1 MKQSQ
6 YNLMFL
12 IFFFVTSL
20 CLWKVDNGVQQALN
34 EVDMLIP
41 FEILEEDN
49 RVLKQIN
56 PKPHLINRTLD
67 LSHEERNC
75 LSLNVYWEA
84 RNQDT
89 PGQIAVAFVTI
100 NRKLNKYFK
109 NDVCEVVK
117 QGYRKTHGSCAFSWF
132 CDGLPDRP
140 KAAFNSPPTELII
153 NFNCFGRG
161 CIVFCTKINA
171 TKSLHAS
178 SVTGPMNKNISWSS
192 GVRFGFV
199 GFVSLANL
207 NSRVE
212 YVISNF
218 SYPFHMFR
226 PPRLFNIIS
235 MIMSW
240 LILIY
245 FRLTIIVFYCPF

>member
-20 CLWKVDNGVQQALN
+20 CIWKVDNGVQEALN
-34 EVDMLIP
+34 GVDMLIP
-41 FEILEEDN
+41 YEILEEDN

-56 PKPHLINRTLD
+56 PKPHLISQTLD

-75 LSLNVYWEA
+75 LSLNIYWEA
-84 RNQDT
+84 RNQDI

-117 QGYRKTHGSCAFSWF
+117 QGYRKSRGSCAFSWF

-140 KAAFNSPPTELII
+140 KEINAWEKAQQVSDWTIENYYSQSEIYEDKPTHYHADYIKKPWWTKHMKRI
-153 NFNCFGRG
+153 
-161 CIVFCTKINA
+161 TKIGD
-171 TKSLHAS
+171 H
-178 SVTGPMNKNISWSS
+178 IFYS
-192 GVRFGFV
+192 GV
-199 GFVSLANL
+199 
-207 NSRVE
+207 
-212 YVISNF
+212 
-218 SYPFHMFR
+218 
-226 PPRLFNIIS
+226 
-235 MIMSW
+235 
-240 LILIY
+240 
-245 FRLTIIVFYCPF
+245 

>member
-41 FEILEEDN
+41 YEILEDN
-49 RVLKQIN
+49 KVLKQIN
-56 PKPHLINRTLD
+56 PKPHLISRTLD

-140 KAAFNSPPTELII
+140 KERNAWEKAQQVSEWTIENYYSQSEIYEEKPTHYHADYIKKPWW
-153 NFNCFGRG
+153 
-161 CIVFCTKINA
+161 TKHMKRI
-171 TKSLHAS
+171 TQIGDH
-178 SVTGPMNKNISWSS
+178 IFYS
-192 GVRFGFV
+192 GV
-199 GFVSLANL
+199 
-207 NSRVE
+207 
-212 YVISNF
+212 
-218 SYPFHMFR
+218 
-226 PPRLFNIIS
+226 
-235 MIMSW
+235 
-240 LILIY
+240 
-245 FRLTIIVFYCPF
+245 